1 MGHEPAVELGEKLNE
16 WLGDEYVVFYSN
28 SGSEANET
36 AFKVARQYH
45 EQNGEPR
52 RWKFVSRYRA
62 YHGNS
67 MGSLAAT
74 GQAARKYRYEPLA
87 PGFLHVAPP
96 TATAAPTAPTGPS
109 ATWSAPGP

>member
-1 MGHEPAVELGEKLNE
+1 MTSTSSSTPIP
-16 WLGDEYVVFYSN
+16 F
-28 SGSEANET
+28 EANET
-36 AFKVARQYH
+36 VFKVARQYH

-74 GQAARKYRYEPLA
+74 ARPRAAPHEPLA

-109 ATWSAPGP
+109 AT